1 MNTKELN
8 YKKSWLRILHI
19 ILIILAIGWSA
30 FPNILWLV
38 IFPYGLIP
46 LFAVVFATYILNV
59 IFFKLAKNIYIKNK
73 VNLAYLITIS
83 SSLLYAFVNLGACVW
98 IEKTFPIH

>member
-1 MNTKELN
+1 MNAKELN

-30 FPNILWLV
+30 FPNILWLG

-46 LFAVVFATYILNV
+46 LFAVLFATYILNV
-59 IFFKLAKNIYIKNK
+59 IFFKVAKKRYLEGK
-73 VNLAYLITIS
+73 VNLAYIITIS
-83 SSLLYAFVNLGACVW
+83 SALLYTFVNLSACVW
-98 IEKTFPIH
+98 FGKTFPIH

>member
-30 FPNILWLV
+30 FPNILWLI

-46 LFAVVFATYILNV
+46 LFAVLFATYILM
-59 IFFKLAKNIYIKNK
+59 
-73 VNLAYLITIS
+73 S
-83 SSLLYAFVNLGACVW
+83 SFLKSQKRD
-98 IEKTFPIH
+98 I